1 MGSIERSVLFVWLTA
16 SHLNRRYSRNMP
28 DRRDEAL
35 ITIATFETE
44 SEASFARGA
53 LESIGIPALV
63 PGEWSGSI
71 QGMYAGRAARAELQ
85 VFESD
90 RDRAVV
96 ELRRLQVRSVPPEH
110 RA

>member
-1 MGSIERSVLFVWLTA
+1 MA
-16 SHLNRRYSRNMP
+16 
-28 DRRDEAL
+28 DEPL
-35 ITIATFETE
+35 VTIATFETE
-44 SEASFARGA
+44 LEASFARGA

-63 PGEWSGSI
+63 PGESSGAI
-71 QGMYAGRAARAELQ
+71 QGMYVGRSARAELQ

-96 ELRRLQVRSVPPEH
+96 ELRRIQIRIVPPEH